1 MKKSVLSGFVIA
13 VSVVIV
19 ISFFLPWAK
28 VSVSVVGASRE
39 LTGTARTTLKDSPT
53 ARKWLD
59 KLEKA
64 TDAVSSYGDVGVN
77 TQVSGYDIP
86 VLVNN
91 KSSKVAIS
99 AAQIMFKSA
108 ENLDMKS
115 YLVYLLPILGILCAV
130 ASVLGQKNKLYI
142 IVMILVAGA
151 VSLVGLYNL
160 YTVNLGSLAAKVII
174 MNGLWFT
181 MYGFLL
187 ISFAGI
193 GWLVLE
199 RPT

>member
-151 VSLVGLYNL
+151 GSLVVTGYVPSLEYDW
-160 YTVNLGSLAAKVII
+160 TAAPDAGSLSVSGYA
-174 MNGLWFT
+174 
-181 MYGFLL
+181 
-187 ISFAGI
+187 
-193 GWLVLE
+193 
-199 RPT
+199 PTLSYTPGVHPSEDQI